1 MTALG
6 LHHHLDLPIDSPST
20 NTMAEE
26 STTPSSSAANTV
38 TGAGNGLHHDSASH
52 DHSTNGS
59 QNGLDNSLD
68 SSTKAPKDRSCP
80 FCNQAFTSSSLG
92 RHLDLYIKPKVDLL
106 LPCV

>member
-1 MTALG
+1 
-6 LHHHLDLPIDSPST
+6 
-20 NTMAEE
+20 MAEE
-26 STTPSSSAANTV
+26 SNTPSSSAAGTV
-38 TGAGNGLHHDSASH
+38 TGAGNGPHHDSASH

-92 RHLDLYIKPKVDLL
+92 RHLDLYIKPKVAFL
-106 LPCV
+106 LPYV